1 MRTTREMTT
10 PLFLLRCMEIGV
22 SVRDMDLLTIGLL
35 IDIFHEK
42 GKDGEGNGTVFEASQ
57 RDMDLF

>member
-10 PLFLLRCMEIGV
+10 ALFLLRCMEIGV
-22 SVRDMDLLTIGLL
+22 SIADMDLLTIGML

-42 GKDGEGNGTVFEASQ
+42 GLDGEKPTYMAGQAQFD
-57 RDMDLF
+57 RF